1 MWYNE
6 GIVKDVG
13 CEIYYTWLLATGTR
27 RGLFILR
34 ETCCETIVMSFPQR
48 FMWFLWKNDNFIA
61 ILLIPIGKPMTGVQ
75 LASEHKF
82 KRNDKYAA
90 QAGRAYALFFYG
102 R

>member
-1 MWYNE
+1 
-6 GIVKDVG
+6 
-13 CEIYYTWLLATGTR
+13 
-27 RGLFILR
+27 
-34 ETCCETIVMSFPQR
+34 
-48 FMWFLWKNDNFIA
+48 MWFLWKNDNFIA